1 MLKRQNSEHM
11 REHDK
16 QSQLS
21 LAEISITMI
30 SFHSI
35 QVLYMDVW
43 KEKQNQKFY
52 THSVLAS
59 V

>member
-35 QVLYMDVW
+35 QVLYMDV
-43 KEKQNQKFY
+43 
-52 THSVLAS
+52 
-59 V
+59 